1 MSGEIEI
8 THCDH
13 NLHSP
18 EPDQLSG
25 LCWPAPTEVTVGNI
39 RVLTSAPKLD
49 VNNKPATHEKAEKNI
64 FVCVGSPVVMFPAT
78 SRQSQMTIR
87 SLVATANCLTDT
99 DTSTILSHRC
109 PNGWPLVRDRSC
121 IALVVA
127 LSVGLALMSLIAA
140 L

>member
-39 RVLTSAPKLD
+39 RALASAPKLD
-49 VNNKPATHEKAEKNI
+49 VNNKPATRKKKAEKNI
-64 FVCVGSPVVMFPAT
+64 FVCVGSSVVMFPAT
-78 SRQSQMTIR
+78 SRQSQMNIR
-87 SLVATANCLTDT
+87 LLVATANCLTDT
-99 DTSTILSHRC
+99 DTSTILSHRG
-109 PNGWPLVRDRSC
+109 PN
-121 IALVVA
+121 
-127 LSVGLALMSLIAA
+127 
-140 L
+140 